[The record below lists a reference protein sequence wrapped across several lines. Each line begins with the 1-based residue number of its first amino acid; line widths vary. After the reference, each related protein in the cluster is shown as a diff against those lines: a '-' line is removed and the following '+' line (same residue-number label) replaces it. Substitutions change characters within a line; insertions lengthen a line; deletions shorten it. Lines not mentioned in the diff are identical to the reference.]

1 MKNDIKKIL
10 IVDDEPDITYIID
23 FVLKKG
29 GFDVEK
35 INDSTL
41 APNSI
46 EENDYSLMIL
56 DLMMPKLDGF
66 SLLKQIRDTEKGKTL
81 KVLILSSRQ
90 LSSEETEMIGSLNAS
105 VMAKPFEPYRLLDK
119 VREMV
124 TTS

>member
-23 FVLKKG
+23 FVLKNG

-66 SLLKQIRDTEKGKTL
+66 SLLKQIRDTEKGKIL

>member
-23 FVLKKG
+23 FVLKNG